1 MEIEYS
7 IGFLYVV
14 VNALRIV
21 FYIPQIMAIA
31 RCQNGAV
38 SNSLATWG
46 YFAISHWVAVMYFT
60 IGQRDHLALMISLG
74 NAIAVSVLVGTI
86 LWRRDQKIS
95 RNTNRV
101 ST

>member
-1 MEIEYS
+1 MEVEYS
-7 IGFLYVV
+7 IGLLYVM

-21 FYIPQIMAIA
+21 FYIPQIMTIA

-46 YFAISHWVAVMYFT
+46 YFAVSHWVAVIYFT

-86 LWRRDQKIS
+86 LWRRDQKLS
-95 RNTNRV
+95 SNTKRV
-101 ST
+101 IT